1 MRTDRY
7 ETIRDRLI
15 EAMKAGGGG
24 DAPENDAEA
33 LLYARQLTAADSTD
47 LILIAD
53 NYTFPRD
60 AKLLKNTTAHVRI
73 ILCGVHDYINPRY
86 LALAR
91 KHGFSLHTIEGDIQD
106 LSKLLEGE
114 IITIQGQ
121 QYQVTGDGFKLV
133 QKI

>member
-1 MRTDRY
+1 MRTNSY
-7 ETIRDRLI
+7 EAIKQKVLETMR
-15 EAMKAGGGG
+15 AGGGG

-33 LLYARQLTAADSTD
+33 IRYAQQLTSDSTD
-47 LILIAD
+47 IILIAD

-86 LALAR
+86 LVLAR
-91 KHGFSLHTIEGDIQD
+91 KHGFSLHTIEADIMD

-121 QYQVTGDGFKLV
+121 QYEVTKDGFKLIR
-133 QKI
+133 KT